1 MSIRE
6 KGSRAKQILE
16 DDIFQEVV
24 QSTRQGL
31 MAQWH
36 LTDYNATSE
45 RENLYMQ
52 SKGLDE
58 VVRGLRSIVDAWT
71 MHDRK
76 QQIESTKKR
85 R

>member
-1 MSIRE
+1 MSVRE
-6 KGSRAKQILE
+6 KGLRAKQILE

-76 QQIESTKKR
+76 QEIESTKKR

>member
-1 MSIRE
+1 
-6 KGSRAKQILE
+6 
-16 DDIFQEVV
+16 
-24 QSTRQGL
+24 

-58 VVRGLRSIVDAWT
+58 VVRGLRSIVDAWSVQE
-71 MHDRK
+71 RK
-76 QQIESTKKR
+76 QEKSA
-85 R
+85 

>member
-1 MSIRE
+1 
-6 KGSRAKQILE
+6 
-16 DDIFQEVV
+16 
-24 QSTRQGL
+24 

-58 VVRGLRSIVDAWT
+58 VVRGLRSIVRYLDYAREEA
-71 MHDRK
+71 RK
-76 QQIESTKKR
+76 KVY
-85 R
+85 

>member
-6 KGSRAKQILE
+6 KGLRAKQILE

-24 QSTRQGL
+24 KSTRQGL
-31 MAQWH
+31 KPQWH

-71 MHDRK
+71 VQERK
-76 QQIESTKKR
+76 QEKSAKKR